1 MMKQK
6 MMLIL
11 GVLALCIVIL
21 TACSGKTSQNA
32 DGTPSTLKSRY
43 LGYYRSDT
51 DNATYFDETTN
62 EFDFDVNKSTISDGT
77 EIESHI
83 KTYQVLSEDE
93 LASNF
98 KGQAEK
104 NKGEI
109 KNTDTAVFYIGLI
122 SDDRNGNKDGKISA
136 DEQRSVYQIILSNNG
151 NSIKILSLGD
161 DWDQFA
167 FTGTAKD

>member
-6 MMLIL
+6 LMLIL
-11 GVLALCIVIL
+11 GVLGLCIVIL
-21 TACSGKTSQNA
+21 TACSGKTSKNA

-77 EIESHI
+77 AIESHI

-98 KGQAEK
+98 KGPAEK
-104 NKGEI
+104 NKAES
-109 KNTDTAVFYIGLI
+109 NSNDTIFYIQIKG
-122 SDDRNGNKDGKISA
+122 SDQSIYQVKLSDGGKK
-136 DEQRSVYQIILSNNG
+136 
-151 NSIKILSLGD
+151 IKIISLGD
-161 DWDQFA
+161 GWDQFV
-167 FTGTAKD
+167 FTGVAK

>member
-6 MMLIL
+6 LMLIL

-51 DNATYFDETTN
+51 DNATFFDETTN

-83 KTYQVLSEDE
+83 KTYQVLSEDD

-98 KGQAEK
+98 KGPAEK
-104 NKGEI
+104 NKAES
-109 KNTDTAVFYIGLI
+109 NSNDTIFYIQIKGNDQSIYQVKL
-122 SDDRNGNKDGKISA
+122 SDGGKK
-136 DEQRSVYQIILSNNG
+136 
-151 NSIKILSLGD
+151 IKIISLGD
-161 DWDQFA
+161 GWDQFV
-167 FTGTAKD
+167 FTGVAK

>member
-6 MMLIL
+6 LMLIL
-11 GVLALCIVIL
+11 GVLGLCIVIL

-51 DNATYFDETTN
+51 DNATFFDETTN

-98 KGQAEK
+98 KGPAEK
-104 NKGEI
+104 NKAES
-109 KNTDTAVFYIGLI
+109 NSNDTIFYIQIKG
-122 SDDRNGNKDGKISA
+122 SDQSIYQVKLSDGGKK
-136 DEQRSVYQIILSNNG
+136 
-151 NSIKILSLGD
+151 IKIISLGD
-161 DWDQFA
+161 GWDQFV
-167 FTGTAKD
+167 FTGVAK

>member
-6 MMLIL
+6 LMLIL
-11 GVLALCIVIL
+11 GVLGLCIVVL

-51 DNATYFDETTN
+51 DNATFFDETTN

-83 KTYQVLSEDE
+83 KTYQVLSEEE

-98 KGQAEK
+98 KGPAEK
-104 NKGEI
+104 NKAES
-109 KNTDTAVFYIGLI
+109 NSNDTIFYIQIKG
-122 SDDRNGNKDGKISA
+122 SDQSIYQVKLSDGGKK
-136 DEQRSVYQIILSNNG
+136 
-151 NSIKILSLGD
+151 IKIISLGD
-161 DWDQFA
+161 GWDQFV
-167 FTGTAKD
+167 FTGVAK

>member
-6 MMLIL
+6 LMLIL

-83 KTYQVLSEDE
+83 KTYQVLSEDD

-98 KGQAEK
+98 KGPAEK
-104 NKGEI
+104 NKAES
-109 KNTDTAVFYIGLI
+109 NSNDTIFYIQIKGNDQSIYQVKL
-122 SDDRNGNKDGKISA
+122 SDGGKK
-136 DEQRSVYQIILSNNG
+136 
-151 NSIKILSLGD
+151 IKIISLGD
-161 DWDQFA
+161 GWDQFV
-167 FTGTAKD
+167 FTGVAK

>member
-1 MMKQK
+1 MKQK
-6 MMLIL
+6 MLIL
-11 GVLALCIVIL
+11 GVLGLCIAIL
-21 TACSGKTSQNA
+21 TACSGKTSKNA

-77 EIESHI
+77 AIESHI

-109 KNTDTAVFYIGLI
+109 KDTAVFYIGLI

-151 NSIKILSLGD
+151 NSIKIISLGD

>member
-1 MMKQK
+1 MKQK
-6 MMLIL
+6 LMLIL
-11 GVLALCIVIL
+11 GVLGLCIVIL
-21 TACSGKTSQNA
+21 TACSGKTSKNA

-98 KGQAEK
+98 KGPAEK
-104 NKGEI
+104 NKAES
-109 KNTDTAVFYIGLI
+109 NSNDTIFYIQIKG
-122 SDDRNGNKDGKISA
+122 SDQSIYQVKLSDGGKK
-136 DEQRSVYQIILSNNG
+136 
-151 NSIKILSLGD
+151 IKIISLGD
-161 DWDQFA
+161 GWDQFV
-167 FTGTAKD
+167 FTGVAK

>member
-6 MMLIL
+6 LMLIL
-11 GVLALCIVIL
+11 GVLGLCIAIL
-21 TACSGKTSQNA
+21 TACSGKTSQNV

-98 KGQAEK
+98 KGPAEK
-104 NKGEI
+104 NKAES
-109 KNTDTAVFYIGLI
+109 NSNDTIFYIQIKG
-122 SDDRNGNKDGKISA
+122 SDQSIYQVKLSDGGKK
-136 DEQRSVYQIILSNNG
+136 
-151 NSIKILSLGD
+151 IKIISLGD
-161 DWDQFA
+161 GWDQFV
-167 FTGTAKD
+167 FTGVAK

>member
-1 MMKQK
+1 MKQK
-6 MMLIL
+6 LMLIL
-11 GVLALCIVIL
+11 GVLGLCIAIL
-21 TACSGKTSQNA
+21 TACSGKTSKNA

-98 KGQAEK
+98 KGPAEK
-104 NKGEI
+104 NKAES
-109 KNTDTAVFYIGLI
+109 NSNDTIFYIQIKG
-122 SDDRNGNKDGKISA
+122 SDQSIYQVKLSDGGKK
-136 DEQRSVYQIILSNNG
+136 
-151 NSIKILSLGD
+151 IKIISLGD
-161 DWDQFA
+161 
-167 FTGTAKD
+167 G

>member
-6 MMLIL
+6 LMLIL
-11 GVLALCIVIL
+11 GVLGLCIAIL

-51 DNATYFDETTN
+51 DNATFFDETTN

-104 NKGEI
+104 NKAES
-109 KNTDTAVFYIGLI
+109 NSNDTIFYIQIKG
-122 SDDRNGNKDGKISA
+122 SDQSIYQVKLSDGGKK
-136 DEQRSVYQIILSNNG
+136 
-151 NSIKILSLGD
+151 IKIISLGD
-161 DWDQFA
+161 GWDQFI
-167 FTGTAKD
+167 FTGVAK

>member
-1 MMKQK
+1 MKQK
-6 MMLIL
+6 LMLIL
-11 GVLALCIVIL
+11 GVLGLCIVIL
-21 TACSGKTSQNA
+21 TACSGKTSKNA

-77 EIESHI
+77 AIESHI

-98 KGQAEK
+98 KGPAEK
-104 NKGEI
+104 NKAES
-109 KNTDTAVFYIGLI
+109 NSNDTIFYIQIKG
-122 SDDRNGNKDGKISA
+122 SDQSIYQVKLSDGGKK
-136 DEQRSVYQIILSNNG
+136 
-151 NSIKILSLGD
+151 IKIISLGD
-161 DWDQFA
+161 GWDQFV
-167 FTGTAKD
+167 FTGVAK

>member
-1 MMKQK
+1 MKQK
-6 MMLIL
+6 LMLIL
-11 GVLALCIVIL
+11 GVLVLCIVIL

-98 KGQAEK
+98 KGPAEK
-104 NKGEI
+104 NKAES
-109 KNTDTAVFYIGLI
+109 NSNDTIFYIQIKG
-122 SDDRNGNKDGKISA
+122 SDQSIYQVKLSDGGKK
-136 DEQRSVYQIILSNNG
+136 
-151 NSIKILSLGD
+151 IKIISLGD
-161 DWDQFA
+161 GWDQFV
-167 FTGTAKD
+167 FTGVAK

>member
-6 MMLIL
+6 LMLIL
-11 GVLALCIVIL
+11 GVLGLCIAIL
-21 TACSGKTSQNA
+21 TACSGKTSKNA

-83 KTYQVLSEDE
+83 KTYQVLSEDD

-98 KGQAEK
+98 KGPAEK
-104 NKGEI
+104 NKAES
-109 KNTDTAVFYIGLI
+109 NSNDTIFYIQIKGNDQSIYQVKL
-122 SDDRNGNKDGKISA
+122 SDGGKK
-136 DEQRSVYQIILSNNG
+136 
-151 NSIKILSLGD
+151 IKIISLGD
-161 DWDQFA
+161 GWDQFV
-167 FTGTAKD
+167 FTGVAK

>member
-1 MMKQK
+1 MKQK
-6 MMLIL
+6 LMLIL

-83 KTYQVLSEDE
+83 KTYQVLSEDD

-98 KGQAEK
+98 KGLAEK
-104 NKGEI
+104 NKAES
-109 KNTDTAVFYIGLI
+109 NSNDTIFYIQIKGNDQSIYQVKL
-122 SDDRNGNKDGKISA
+122 SDGGKK
-136 DEQRSVYQIILSNNG
+136 
-151 NSIKILSLGD
+151 IKIISLGD
-161 DWDQFA
+161 GWDQFV
-167 FTGTAKD
+167 FTGVAK

>member
-1 MMKQK
+1 MKQK
-6 MMLIL
+6 LMLIL
-11 GVLALCIVIL
+11 GVLGLCIVVL

-51 DNATYFDETTN
+51 DNATFFDETTN

-83 KTYQVLSEDE
+83 KTYQVLSEEE

-98 KGQAEK
+98 KGPAEK
-104 NKGEI
+104 NKAES
-109 KNTDTAVFYIGLI
+109 NSNDTIFYIQIKG
-122 SDDRNGNKDGKISA
+122 SDQSIYQVKLSDGGKK
-136 DEQRSVYQIILSNNG
+136 
-151 NSIKILSLGD
+151 IKIISLGD
-161 DWDQFA
+161 GWDQFV
-167 FTGTAKD
+167 FTGVAK

>member
-6 MMLIL
+6 LMLIL
-11 GVLALCIVIL
+11 GVLGLCIAIL
-21 TACSGKTSQNA
+21 TACSGGKTSKNA

-51 DNATYFDETTN
+51 DNATFFDETTN

-98 KGQAEK
+98 KGPAEK
-104 NKGEI
+104 NKAES
-109 KNTDTAVFYIGLI
+109 NSNDTIFYIQIKG
-122 SDDRNGNKDGKISA
+122 SDQSIYQVKLSDGGKK
-136 DEQRSVYQIILSNNG
+136 
-151 NSIKILSLGD
+151 IKIISLGD
-161 DWDQFA
+161 GWDQFV
-167 FTGTAKD
+167 FTGVAK

>member
-6 MMLIL
+6 LMLIL

-21 TACSGKTSQNA
+21 TACSGKTSQNG

-98 KGQAEK
+98 KGPAEK
-104 NKGEI
+104 NKAES
-109 KNTDTAVFYIGLI
+109 NSNDTIFYIQIKG
-122 SDDRNGNKDGKISA
+122 SDQSIYQVKLSDGGKK
-136 DEQRSVYQIILSNNG
+136 
-151 NSIKILSLGD
+151 IKIISLGD
-161 DWDQFA
+161 GWDQFV
-167 FTGTAKD
+167 FTGVAK

>member
-6 MMLIL
+6 LMLIL
-11 GVLALCIVIL
+11 GVLGLCIVIL
-21 TACSGKTSQNA
+21 TACSGKTSKNT

-77 EIESHI
+77 AIESHI

-98 KGQAEK
+98 KGPAEK
-104 NKGEI
+104 NKAES
-109 KNTDTAVFYIGLI
+109 NSNDTIFYIQIKG
-122 SDDRNGNKDGKISA
+122 SDQSIYQVKLSDGGKK
-136 DEQRSVYQIILSNNG
+136 
-151 NSIKILSLGD
+151 IKIISLGD
-161 DWDQFA
+161 GWDQFV
-167 FTGTAKD
+167 FTGVAK

>member
-1 MMKQK
+1 MKQK
-6 MMLIL
+6 LMLIL

-21 TACSGKTSQNA
+21 TACSGKTSKNA

-83 KTYQVLSEDE
+83 KTYQVLSEDD

-98 KGQAEK
+98 KGPAEK
-104 NKGEI
+104 NKAES
-109 KNTDTAVFYIGLI
+109 NSNDTIFYIQIKGNDQSIYQVKL
-122 SDDRNGNKDGKISA
+122 SDGGKK
-136 DEQRSVYQIILSNNG
+136 
-151 NSIKILSLGD
+151 IKIISLGD
-161 DWDQFA
+161 GWDQFV
-167 FTGTAKD
+167 FTGVAK

>member
-6 MMLIL
+6 LMLIL

-32 DGTPSTLKSRY
+32 DGTPSALKSRY

-83 KTYQVLSEDE
+83 KTYQVLSEDD

-98 KGQAEK
+98 KGPAEK
-104 NKGEI
+104 NKAES
-109 KNTDTAVFYIGLI
+109 NSNDTIFYIQIKGNDQSIYQVKL
-122 SDDRNGNKDGKISA
+122 SDGGKK
-136 DEQRSVYQIILSNNG
+136 
-151 NSIKILSLGD
+151 IKIISLGD
-161 DWDQFA
+161 GWDQFV
-167 FTGTAKD
+167 FTGVAK

>member
-6 MMLIL
+6 LMLIL
-11 GVLALCIVIL
+11 GVLGLCIAIL
-21 TACSGKTSQNA
+21 TACSGKTSKNA

-62 EFDFDVNKSTISDGT
+62 EFDFDVNKSTISDRT

-83 KTYQVLSEDE
+83 KTYQVLSEDD

-98 KGQAEK
+98 KGPAEK
-104 NKGEI
+104 NKAES
-109 KNTDTAVFYIGLI
+109 NSNDTIFYIQIKGNDQSIYQVKL
-122 SDDRNGNKDGKISA
+122 SDGGKK
-136 DEQRSVYQIILSNNG
+136 
-151 NSIKILSLGD
+151 IKIISLGD
-161 DWDQFA
+161 GWDQFV
-167 FTGTAKD
+167 FTGVAK

>member
-1 MMKQK
+1 MKQK
-6 MMLIL
+6 LMLIL
-11 GVLALCIVIL
+11 GVLGLCIAIL

-98 KGQAEK
+98 KGPAEK
-104 NKGEI
+104 NKAES
-109 KNTDTAVFYIGLI
+109 NSNDTIFYIQIKG
-122 SDDRNGNKDGKISA
+122 SDQSIYQVKLSDGGKK
-136 DEQRSVYQIILSNNG
+136 
-151 NSIKILSLGD
+151 IKIISLGD
-161 DWDQFA
+161 GWDQFI
-167 FTGTAKD
+167 FTGVAK

>member
-1 MMKQK
+1 MKQK
-6 MMLIL
+6 LMLIL
-11 GVLALCIVIL
+11 GVLVLCIVIL

-83 KTYQVLSEDE
+83 KTYQVLSEDD

-98 KGQAEK
+98 KGLAEK
-104 NKGEI
+104 NKAES
-109 KNTDTAVFYIGLI
+109 NSNDTIFYIQIKGNDQSIYQVKL
-122 SDDRNGNKDGKISA
+122 SDGGKK
-136 DEQRSVYQIILSNNG
+136 
-151 NSIKILSLGD
+151 IKIISLGD
-161 DWDQFA
+161 GWDQFV
-167 FTGTAKD
+167 FTGVAK

>member
-1 MMKQK
+1 MKQK
-6 MMLIL
+6 LMLIL
-11 GVLALCIVIL
+11 GVLGLCIAIL
-21 TACSGKTSQNA
+21 TACSGKTSKNA

-98 KGQAEK
+98 KGPAEK
-104 NKGEI
+104 NTAES
-109 KNTDTAVFYIGLI
+109 NSNDTIFYIQIKG
-122 SDDRNGNKDGKISA
+122 SDQSIYQVKLSDGGKK
-136 DEQRSVYQIILSNNG
+136 
-151 NSIKILSLGD
+151 IKIISLGD
-161 DWDQFA
+161 GWDQFV
-167 FTGTAKD
+167 FTGVAK

>member
-6 MMLIL
+6 LMLIL
-11 GVLALCIVIL
+11 GVLGLCIVIL

-98 KGQAEK
+98 KGPAEK
-104 NKGEI
+104 NKAES
-109 KNTDTAVFYIGLI
+109 NSNDTIFYIQIKG
-122 SDDRNGNKDGKISA
+122 SDQSIYQVKLSDGGKK
-136 DEQRSVYQIILSNNG
+136 
-151 NSIKILSLGD
+151 IKIISLGD
-161 DWDQFA
+161 GWDQFV
-167 FTGTAKD
+167 FTGVAK

>member
-1 MMKQK
+1 MKQK
-6 MMLIL
+6 LMLIL

-21 TACSGKTSQNA
+21 TACSGKTSKNA

-51 DNATYFDETTN
+51 DNATFFDETTN

-98 KGQAEK
+98 KGPAEK
-104 NKGEI
+104 NKAES
-109 KNTDTAVFYIGLI
+109 NSNDTIFYIQIKG
-122 SDDRNGNKDGKISA
+122 SDQSIYQVKLSDGGKK
-136 DEQRSVYQIILSNNG
+136 
-151 NSIKILSLGD
+151 IKIISLGD
-161 DWDQFA
+161 GWDQFV
-167 FTGTAKD
+167 FTGVAK

>member
-6 MMLIL
+6 LMLIL

-98 KGQAEK
+98 KGPAEK
-104 NKGEI
+104 NKAES
-109 KNTDTAVFYIGLI
+109 NSNDTIFYIQIKGNDQSIYQVKL
-122 SDDRNGNKDGKISA
+122 SDGGKK
-136 DEQRSVYQIILSNNG
+136 
-151 NSIKILSLGD
+151 IKIISLGD
-161 DWDQFA
+161 GWDQFV
-167 FTGTAKD
+167 FTGVAK

>member
-6 MMLIL
+6 LMLIL

-62 EFDFDVNKSTISDGT
+62 DFDVNKSTISDGT

-98 KGQAEK
+98 KGPAEK
-104 NKGEI
+104 NKAES
-109 KNTDTAVFYIGLI
+109 NSNDTIFYIQIKG
-122 SDDRNGNKDGKISA
+122 SDQSIYQVKLSDGGKK
-136 DEQRSVYQIILSNNG
+136 
-151 NSIKILSLGD
+151 IKIISLGD
-161 DWDQFA
+161 GWDQFV
-167 FTGTAKD
+167 FTGVAK

>member
-6 MMLIL
+6 LMLIL
-11 GVLALCIVIL
+11 GVLTLCIVIL

-98 KGQAEK
+98 KGPAEK
-104 NKGEI
+104 I
-109 KNTDTAVFYIGLI
+109 KQNLI
-122 SDDRNGNKDGKISA
+122 QMI
-136 DEQRSVYQIILSNNG
+136 QFFIFRSRGVINL
-151 NSIKILSLGD
+151 
-161 DWDQFA
+161 
-167 FTGTAKD
+167 FTK

>member
-6 MMLIL
+6 LMLIL
-11 GVLALCIVIL
+11 GVLGLCIAIL
-21 TACSGKTSQNA
+21 TACSGKTSKNT

-83 KTYQVLSEDE
+83 KTYQVLSEDD

-98 KGQAEK
+98 KGPAEK
-104 NKGEI
+104 NKAES
-109 KNTDTAVFYIGLI
+109 NSNDTIFYIQIKGNDQSIYQVKL
-122 SDDRNGNKDGKISA
+122 SDGGKK
-136 DEQRSVYQIILSNNG
+136 
-151 NSIKILSLGD
+151 IKIISLGD
-161 DWDQFA
+161 GWDQFV
-167 FTGTAKD
+167 FTGVAK

>member
-6 MMLIL
+6 LMLIL
-11 GVLALCIVIL
+11 GVLGLCIAIL
-21 TACSGKTSQNA
+21 TACSGKTSKNA

-77 EIESHI
+77 AIESHI

-98 KGQAEK
+98 KGPAEK
-104 NKGEI
+104 NKAES
-109 KNTDTAVFYIGLI
+109 NSNDTIFYIQIKG
-122 SDDRNGNKDGKISA
+122 SDQSIYQVKLSDGGKK
-136 DEQRSVYQIILSNNG
+136 
-151 NSIKILSLGD
+151 IKIISLGD
-161 DWDQFA
+161 GWDQFV
-167 FTGTAKD
+167 FTGVAK

>member
-1 MMKQK
+1 MKQK
-6 MMLIL
+6 LMLIL

-83 KTYQVLSEDE
+83 KTYQVLSEDD

-98 KGQAEK
+98 KGPAEK
-104 NKGEI
+104 NKAES
-109 KNTDTAVFYIGLI
+109 NSNDTIFYIQIKGNDQSIYQVKL
-122 SDDRNGNKDGKISA
+122 SDGGKK
-136 DEQRSVYQIILSNNG
+136 
-151 NSIKILSLGD
+151 IKIISLGD
-161 DWDQFA
+161 GWDQFV
-167 FTGTAKD
+167 FTGVAK

>member
-6 MMLIL
+6 LMLIL

-83 KTYQVLSEDE
+83 KTYQVLSEDD

-98 KGQAEK
+98 KGLAEK
-104 NKGEI
+104 NKAES
-109 KNTDTAVFYIGLI
+109 NSNDTIFYIQIKGNDQSIYQVKL
-122 SDDRNGNKDGKISA
+122 SDGGKK
-136 DEQRSVYQIILSNNG
+136 
-151 NSIKILSLGD
+151 IKIISLGD
-161 DWDQFA
+161 GWDQFV
-167 FTGTAKD
+167 FTGVAK

>member
-1 MMKQK
+1 MKQK
-6 MMLIL
+6 LMLIL
-11 GVLALCIVIL
+11 GVLGLCIAIL
-21 TACSGKTSQNA
+21 TACSGKTSKNA

-77 EIESHI
+77 AIESHI

-98 KGQAEK
+98 KGPAEK
-104 NKGEI
+104 NKAES
-109 KNTDTAVFYIGLI
+109 NSNDTIFYIQIKG
-122 SDDRNGNKDGKISA
+122 SDQSIYQVKLSDGGKK
-136 DEQRSVYQIILSNNG
+136 
-151 NSIKILSLGD
+151 IKIISLGD
-161 DWDQFA
+161 GWDQFV
-167 FTGTAKD
+167 FTGVAK

>member
-6 MMLIL
+6 LMLIL
-11 GVLALCIVIL
+11 GVIGLCIAIL
-21 TACSGKTSQNA
+21 TACSGKTSKNA

-77 EIESHI
+77 AIESHI

-98 KGQAEK
+98 KGPAEK
-104 NKGEI
+104 NKAES
-109 KNTDTAVFYIGLI
+109 NSNDTIFYIQIKG
-122 SDDRNGNKDGKISA
+122 SDQSIYQVKLSDGGKK
-136 DEQRSVYQIILSNNG
+136 
-151 NSIKILSLGD
+151 IKIISLGD
-161 DWDQFA
+161 GWDQFV
-167 FTGTAKD
+167 FTGVAK

>member
-6 MMLIL
+6 LMLIL
-11 GVLALCIVIL
+11 GVLGLCIAIL
-21 TACSGKTSQNA
+21 TACSGKTSKNA

-83 KTYQVLSEDE
+83 KTYQVLSEDD

-98 KGQAEK
+98 KGPAEK
-104 NKGEI
+104 NKAES
-109 KNTDTAVFYIGLI
+109 NSNDTIFYIQIKG
-122 SDDRNGNKDGKISA
+122 SDQSIYQVKLSDGGKK
-136 DEQRSVYQIILSNNG
+136 
-151 NSIKILSLGD
+151 IKIISLGD
-161 DWDQFA
+161 GWDQFV
-167 FTGTAKD
+167 FTGVAK

>member
-1 MMKQK
+1 MKQK
-6 MMLIL
+6 LMLIL
-11 GVLALCIVIL
+11 GVLGLCIAIL
-21 TACSGKTSQNA
+21 TACSGKTSKNA

-98 KGQAEK
+98 KGPAEK
-104 NKGEI
+104 NKAES
-109 KNTDTAVFYIGLI
+109 NSNDTIFYIQIKG
-122 SDDRNGNKDGKISA
+122 SDQSIYQVKLSDGGKK
-136 DEQRSVYQIILSNNG
+136 
-151 NSIKILSLGD
+151 IKIISLGD
-161 DWDQFA
+161 GWDQFV
-167 FTGTAKD
+167 FTGVAK